1 VCSHKGEVAIEF
13 LRTDPLSRAAA
24 MKLFNAATERWAR
37 ARTLSHPA
45 ACRCESGGAVTE
57 PLLPRAAHRR
67 TVSG

>member
-1 VCSHKGEVAIEF
+1 
-13 LRTDPLSRAAA
+13 